1 MRGGRFAPVTRVCP
15 LLFSAAHRAARDS
28 VTMPR
33 EARHFKTEP
42 GGNGDRRVPSAAGR
56 IRLRY

>member
-1 MRGGRFAPVTRVCP
+1 MKGGRLAPVTRVCP
-15 LLFSAAHRAARDS
+15 LLFSAAHRVARDS

-42 GGNGDRRVPSAAGR
+42 RGNGDRRVPSVDGR